1 MTTLDQAQ
9 QAINDR
15 FVTEWGTTTPFSFT
29 NETPASNDISTSWVR
44 LVSKLAV
51 SGQRSLGQSG
61 NRKYDRNGIIF
72 AQVFSPINEGSS
84 SGTALAKQI
93 EDLYEGERFN
103 GVVGQ
108 DSIIRDIGP
117 DGEWYQLQVEINFQ
131 YEEIK

>member
-15 FVTEWGTTTPFSFT
+15 FIAAWGSTTPFSFT
-29 NETPASNDISTSWVR
+29 NEMPASNDISTSWVR
-44 LVSKLAV
+44 LVSRLAV

-72 AQVFSPINEGSS
+72 VQVFSPINQGSS

-117 DGEWYQLQVEINFQ
+117 DGEWYQLQVEINFT